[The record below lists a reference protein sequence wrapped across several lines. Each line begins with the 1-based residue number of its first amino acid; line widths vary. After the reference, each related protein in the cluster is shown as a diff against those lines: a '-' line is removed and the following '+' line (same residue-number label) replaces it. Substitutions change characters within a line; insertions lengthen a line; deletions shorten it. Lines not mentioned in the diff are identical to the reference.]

1 MLDALATL
9 ALETPP
15 RVSTDAELR
24 AALQARLETCERELG
39 APGLTAAVALADGRV
54 LAFAAGSEDR
64 EGLRAMPVDAR
75 MLAGSVGKTFYAA
88 LALDLVAK
96 GELDL
101 DARIATLLAHEP
113 WLERLPNHAAI
124 TVRML
129 MNHSSGLVRYELD
142 PKFLEAFRADP
153 KRSWTPREELEF
165 VLDRTPPFEAG
176 ARFEYSDTN
185 YVVLALVLERRTQSR
200 CTDEIERRFLKPLA
214 LVDTQPSTSREL
226 ARLPSCWAGA
236 KNPFGDMDA
245 MVVDGRFAIDPSF
258 EGAGGGYVTS
268 SADLCRWARALWG
281 GRALDAKVLA
291 QAFDGIEAPL
301 LGPTARYGLG
311 VILRPTP
318 HGPSAGHSGF
328 FPGSLTEVRYYRD
341 HDLAVAVQTNTSE
354 VETLKRSLGSILDD
368 LAGLALGR

>member
-1 MLDALATL
+1 MLTALALL
-9 ALETPP
+9 ALDGRPEV
-15 RVSTDAELR
+15 RAESALR
-24 AALQARLETCERELG
+24 AAMQSRLEACERELG

-54 LAFAAGSEDR
+54 LAFCAGSEDR
-64 EGLRAMPVDAR
+64 EGAAPMPLDAR

-96 GELDL
+96 GALEL
-101 DARIATLLAHEP
+101 DARIATWLAEET
-113 WLERLPNHAAI
+113 WFARLPNHASI

-142 PKFLEAFRADP
+142 PKFLEAFRAEP
-153 KRSWTPREELEF
+153 QRTWTPREELEF
-165 VLDRTPPFEAG
+165 VLDREPPFEAG

-185 YVVLALVLERRTQSR
+185 YVVLALVLERLTKTR
-200 CTDEIERRFLKPLA
+200 CTDEIERRFVKPLG
-214 LVDTQPSTSREL
+214 LVDTEPSTKREL
-226 ARLPSCWAGA
+226 ARLPRCWAGA

-245 MVVDGRFAIDPSF
+245 MVVQGRFAIDPSF

-281 GRALDAKVLA
+281 GRALDAQVLER
-291 QAFDGIEAPL
+291 AFDGIEAPL
-301 LGPTARYGLG
+301 LGPKARYGLG
-311 VILRPTP
+311 VILRPTA
-318 HGPSAGHSGF
+318 HGRSAGHSGF

-341 HDLAVAVQTNTSE
+341 HDIAVAVQANTSE

-368 LAGLALGR
+368 LAGVALQR